1 MRVRLCDFGYGNFG
15 SLSAA
20 LREVGFHSVEVVSE
34 IDLHDSSLI
43 ILPGVGD
50 FSHAMRELGERRADA
65 LRLAVENRTPLVGIC
80 LGMQLLFESSSESGG
95 SNGLGLIGGSVDQVG
110 FVGSRLP
117 HVGWNSV
124 EFDAGSLLGQGL
136 PNSPDFYFTHSF
148 FCRPTNPSDILGTT
162 EYGSSFCSAVQRDN
176 VVGLQFH
183 PEKSGGNG
191 LKVLGNLA
199 GWSAR
204 YGA

>member
-1 MRVRLCDFGYGNFG
+1 MRVRLCDFGYGNVG
-15 SLSAA
+15 SLSSA
-20 LREVGFHSVEVVSE
+20 LREVGFDSVEVVSE
-34 IDLHDSSLI
+34 IDPHDPSLL

-50 FSHAMRELGERRADA
+50 FSHAMRELGESRADA
-65 LRLAVENRTPLVGIC
+65 LRLAVKNKTPLVGIC
-80 LGMQLLFESSSESGG
+80 LGMQLLFEYSSESGG
-95 SNGLGLIGGSVDQVG
+95 SDGLGLIGGSVDQVG
-110 FVGSRLP
+110 FASSRLP

-124 EFDAGSLLGQGL
+124 EFDPASPVGRGL
-136 PNSPDFYFTHSF
+136 PDSADFYFTHSF
-148 FCRPTNPSDILGTT
+148 FCRPTNPSDILGVT
-162 EYGSSFCSAVQRDN
+162 EYGSEFCSAVHRDN

-199 GWSAR
+199 GWSAQ